1 MTSWKA
7 YNRTM
12 EIVIF
17 RELNS
22 RPKEK
27 GDKYVEGLRAKLPR
41 RNDGSR

>member
-27 GDKYVEGLRAKLPR
+27 GDKYVESLRAKLPR
-41 RNDGSR
+41 KEE